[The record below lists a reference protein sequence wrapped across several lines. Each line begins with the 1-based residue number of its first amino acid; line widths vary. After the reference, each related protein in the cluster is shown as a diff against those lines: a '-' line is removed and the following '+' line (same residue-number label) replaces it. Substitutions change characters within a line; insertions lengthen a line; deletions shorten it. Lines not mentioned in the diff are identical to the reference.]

1 MQLLI
6 DTNAI
11 DPSEPIDL
19 GTLCRTNQYEI
30 DPHDNHYGVHLTEEG
45 IDLFKAKVNIE
56 VQYASQHVIAAV
68 ERNGGII
75 RTAFYDIFSV
85 ACLSNP
91 ESFFKKGDEHSCK
104 KLFPSV

>member
-30 DPHDNHYGVHLTEEG
+30 DPHDNHYGVQLTEEG

-56 VQYASQHVIAAV
+56 VQYASQSVIAAV
-68 ERNGGII
+68 ERNGGVI

-85 ACLSNP
+85 ACLSDP
-91 ESFFKKGDEHSCK
+91 ESFFKKGEI
-104 KLFPSV
+104 L